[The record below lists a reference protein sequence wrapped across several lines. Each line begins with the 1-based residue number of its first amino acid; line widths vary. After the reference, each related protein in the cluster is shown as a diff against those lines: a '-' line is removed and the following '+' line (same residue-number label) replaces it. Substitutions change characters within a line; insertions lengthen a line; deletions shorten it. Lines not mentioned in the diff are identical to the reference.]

1 MFNEVAFQNCISP
14 RNPYSGGLFWDIGLY
29 RGIAV
34 KRTLRGACVGYGF
47 ISEGGHSP
55 SYRLRSENPGD
66 FEIVAVAD
74 ITPARR
80 AAAAKAYPKA
90 RLYESW
96 ERLLDKEYRN
106 LDFVD
111 ITTPPYAHAE
121 IAHAALDC
129 RLHVLCEKPLA
140 ASAKQAQLMAAHA
153 ARARRVLFPCHNYR
167 HAPVVKAVR
176 SVLAQNIIG
185 NVQLVTLQTFRPTH
199 ARGVAE
205 WRPDWRR
212 ERKYSAGG
220 IAMDHGSHTLY
231 LAFEWMRSYPT
242 SVTAK
247 ATTIGDFDTE
257 DNFSCTLSFPT
268 GIAVAHLTWTA
279 GTRKVLYTLH
289 GERGAITVDD
299 DEVKVLAAE
308 TNAFGPG
315 SSTHNLGSQIV
326 PSYWMDASH
335 REWFGSLLDDFS
347 ETIEA
352 DRWVNA
358 DTIDSVMCMATIET
372 AYASSQQHAR
382 ELPIKD
388 AASLI
393 NPSEVERT
401 YRSPGLV
408 LNDCASRP

>member
-1 MFNEVAFQNCISP
+1 VT
-14 RNPYSGGLFWDIGLY
+14 R
-29 RGIAV
+29 R
-34 KRTLRGACVGYGF
+34 LRGACIGYGF

-55 SYRLRSENPGD
+55 SYRLRRDNPGD

-74 ITPARR
+74 ITPTRR
-80 AAAAKAYPKA
+80 AAAGKAYPDA

-96 ERLLDKEYRN
+96 ERLLDKEAKN

-140 ASAKQAQLMAAHA
+140 ATVRQAQLMAAHA
-153 ARARRVLFPCHNYR
+153 ARVRRVLFPCHNYR

-185 NVQLVTLQTFRPTH
+185 NVRLATLQTFRPTH
-199 ARGVAE
+199 ARGVLD

-220 IAMDHGSHTLY
+220 IAMDHGSHTFY
-231 LAFEWMRSYPT
+231 LAFEWMRSYP
-242 SVTAK
+242 SHVTAK
-247 ATTIGDFDTE
+247 ATTLGAFDTE
-257 DNFSCTLSFPT
+257 DNFSCTLTFPT

-289 GERGAITVDD
+289 GERGSITVDD
-299 DEVKVLAAE
+299 DEVKVLAAG
-308 TNAFGPG
+308 ASDLSVG
-315 SSTHNLGSQIV
+315 SPTGSHGTQLV
-326 PSYWMDASH
+326 PSHWKDASH
-335 REWFGSLLDDFS
+335 REWFGSLLDGFRDAIDA
-347 ETIEA
+347 EQ
-352 DRWVNA
+352 WVSA

-372 AYASSQQHAR
+372 AYASAEQSSR
-382 ELPIKD
+382 ELPIRD
-388 AASLI
+388 AALQI
-393 NPSEVERT
+393 VPSQAERPH
-401 YRSPGLV
+401 RGFGLH
-408 LNDCASRP
+408 LNDCAPRP